1 MKKTKSILGAFFF
14 ILFSFA
20 VVMAQQ
26 VVISGQL
33 VGSDG
38 KAMPKSHVHLSKNA
52 ISKPIS
58 TIETDKDGSYKLTFK
73 ESGLVFLQFT
83 GINHQ
88 RKSIP
93 ILIEGDSFIKLN
105 VRLSANEYNSNFSDL
120 KFIDDFKDLNP
131 ETAKAFQKQAD
142 GTYVVEFETKAD
154 RVEYE
159 IFGLEKNDRI
169 INGTQSDDYVY
180 DGDGDYRSVVA
191 VKDGKARIIFDPQ
204 KLVRSDEKSEATF
217 DNQNNKLQE
226 FAKIYNGMQEREEAF
241 SSKINEAVKAGKSP
255 QDVFENYS
263 EADKATLVK
272 ERIKTEKEPFIR
284 QILILDY
291 FTYYEKSKDGAI
303 ALLALNEI
311 SPTSPL
317 WSVKPFLLSSIMSSC
332 KEKDQVDNYF
342 TRFLAENKDSN
353 LKAEVLL
360 NQVLQADFQ
369 QEDEKAKKY
378 FNILQKDYPDTRA
391 ARLGKLQYKGNRNVK
406 VGVGVPEFSV
416 VSLINNQETY
426 SQESLKGKYYLI
438 DFWATWCGPCV
449 GEMGN
454 LHKAYEKFKGKN
466 FEILSLSFDG
476 SPEDVNTFRQG
487 KWKMPWL
494 HTFVESGFQSELA
507 KRFEVVGIPKPVLVD
522 PTGKIIA
529 VEVDLRGEKLEQ
541 TLTKVLGD

>member
-1 MKKTKSILGAFFF
+1 MKTKSILGAFFF

-38 KAMPKSHVHLSKNA
+38 KAMPKSHVHLK
-52 ISKPIS
+52 KPATS
-58 TIETDKDGSYKLTFK
+58 LETDKDGSYKLTLNQT
-73 ESGLVFLQFT
+73 GLVFLQFT
-83 GINHQ
+83 GVNHQ
-88 RKSIP
+88 SKTIP
-93 ILIEGDSFIKLN
+93 VFIEGDNSFIKLN
-105 VRLSANEYNSNFSDL
+105 VRLSANEYNEDFSDIKL
-120 KFIDDFKDLNP
+120 IDDFKNLNP

-142 GTYVVEFETKAD
+142 GTYVVEFETKAE

-169 INGTQSDDYVY
+169 INGTQSDDYNY

-191 VKDGKARIIFDPQ
+191 VKDGKARIVFEPK
-204 KLVRSDEKSEATF
+204 KLVHSDAKSEIVF
-217 DNQNNKLQE
+217 DDKNARLGE
-226 FAKIYNGMQEREEAF
+226 LAKIYNSIEEREQVFAN
-241 SSKINEAVKAGKSP
+241 KLTEAVEAGKKP
-255 QDVFENYS
+255 QEVYETYS
-263 EADKATLVK
+263 EADKAALVK
-272 ERIKTEKEPFIR
+272 ERLSKEKDPFIR
-284 QILILDY
+284 QVLMLDY
-291 FTYYEKSKDGAI
+291 FTYYEKEGKDNAI
-303 ALLALNEI
+303 SLLALNEI
-311 SPTSPL
+311 APNSPL
-317 WSVKPFLLSSIMSSC
+317 WSMKPYLLDTVMNYC
-332 KEKDQVDNYF
+332 KQKEKVDDYF
-342 TRFLAENKDSN
+342 AKFLAENKDN
-353 LKAEVLL
+353 DLKAEVLL
-360 NQVLQADFQ
+360 NKVLEADFNK
-369 QEDEKAKKY
+369 EDEKAKKY
-378 FNILQKDYPDTRA
+378 FNLLQKDYPNTRA
-391 ARLGKLQYKGNRNVK
+391 SQIAKMQYKGNRTVK

-416 VSLINNQETY
+416 VSLVNNKETY
-426 SQESLKGKYYLI
+426 SQESMKGKYYLI

-476 SPEDVNTFRQG
+476 SPEDVNSFRQG

>member
-1 MKKTKSILGAFFF
+1 MKTKSILGAFFF

-38 KAMPKSHVHLSKNA
+38 KAMPKSHVHLK
-52 ISKPIS
+52 KPATS
-58 TIETDKDGSYKLTFK
+58 LETDKDGSYKLTLNQT
-73 ESGLVFLQFT
+73 GLVFLQFT
-83 GINHQ
+83 GVNHQ
-88 RKSIP
+88 SKTIP
-93 ILIEGDSFIKLN
+93 VFIEGDNSFIKLN
-105 VRLSANEYNSNFSDL
+105 IRLSANEYNEDLSDL
-120 KFIDDFKDLNP
+120 RLIDDFKNLNP
-131 ETAKAFQKQAD
+131 ETAKTFQKQAD
-142 GTYVVEFETKAD
+142 GTYIVEFETKAD

-169 INGTQSDDYVY
+169 INGTQSDDYIY
-180 DGDGDYRSVVA
+180 DGDGDYRSVIA
-191 VKDGKARIIFDPQ
+191 VKDGKARIVFDPK
-204 KLVRSDEKSEATF
+204 KLVRSDAKSEITF
-217 DNQNNKLQE
+217 DDQHAKLAE
-226 FAKIYNGMQEREEAF
+226 FAKIYNGMEEREQAL
-241 SSKINEAVKAGKSP
+241 SNKISEAVKAGKNP
-255 QDVFENYS
+255 QDIFESYS
-263 EADKATLVK
+263 ESDKATLVK
-272 ERIKTEKEPFIR
+272 ERLAKEKDPFLK
-284 QILILDY
+284 QVLLLEY
-291 FTYYEKSKDGAI
+291 FTYYEKEKDNAI
-303 ALLALNEI
+303 ALQALNEI
-311 SPTSPL
+311 LPSSPL
-317 WSVKPFLLSSIMSSC
+317 WATQPYLLSTVMSAC
-332 KEKDQVDNYF
+332 KEKDKTEDYF
-342 TRFLAENKDSN
+342 ARFLAENKDN
-353 LKAEVLL
+353 DLKANTLL
-360 NQVLQADFQ
+360 NKLFEAQYSK
-369 QEDEKAKKY
+369 EDEKAKKY
-378 FNILQKDYPDTRA
+378 FAILQKDYPTTIA
-391 ARLGKLQYKGNRNVK
+391 ARQAKLQYKENSNVK
-406 VGVGVPEFSV
+406 VGIGVPEFSV
-416 VSLINNQETY
+416 VSLIDKKETY

-476 SPEDVNTFRQG
+476 SPEDVNSFRQG